1 MSWSWKIFSAF
12 GIPVRLHISML
23 LLPVIAFTWV
33 EGNSLSSWI
42 VAGVLAV
49 LLFASVIAHE
59 FGHALMGRRFGV
71 KTEDIVLTPIGG
83 MARMRNIPTNPS
95 QEIAIAIA
103 GPLVSFAVALGA
115 WLFVSAAPV
124 MPLAPRLILG
134 AAAVLYELNLTL
146 ALFNLIPALPMDGGR
161 VFRGILSL
169 RMGHTRATI
178 VASRV
183 GRVLAIAGGIW
194 GVVRGQWSLAII
206 AWFIY
211 SFARQ
216 EQLYAMHLEAME
228 QAVRQGTV
236 RAGSLVVQGGKVE
249 VISRRDP
256 PSSN

>member
-169 RMGHTRATI
+169 RGTYPRHHRGIPRGPGAGHRRRHLGRRAGTMEPRHHRL
-178 VASRV
+178 VHLLLCPAGTVVRHAPGSHGTGRSAGHRS
-183 GRVLAIAGGIW
+183 GRVAGGS
-194 GVVRGQWSLAII
+194 GRKSRGHFPPGS
-206 AWFIY
+206 
-211 SFARQ
+211 
-216 EQLYAMHLEAME
+216 
-228 QAVRQGTV
+228 AV
-236 RAGSLVVQGGKVE
+236 
-249 VISRRDP
+249 I
-256 PSSN
+256 